1 MIERTAET
9 RFELTPKSS
18 PISSG
23 VGTELRITYT
33 PMVFFIIDAFQT
45 TSQP

>member
-1 MIERTAET
+1 MIKRTAET
-9 RFELTPKSS
+9 RFELMPKSS

-33 PMVFFIIDAFQT
+33 LLVFLL
-45 TSQP
+45 